1 MARLLLLFVAAM
13 ILAAHASL
21 IPGVSQFLKTRLS
34 HETCKTVRMLPRVKR
49 TMLQRFLLLSGFPLL
64 ASNVLPAK
72 TKTEWY
78 FLRKLFVLNVSFLE
92 PIRIASS
99 L

>member
-1 MARLLLLFVAAM
+1 MKAKPARNYSNAMARLLLLFVAAM

-49 TMLQRFLLLSGFPLL
+49 TML
-64 ASNVLPAK
+64 
-72 TKTEWY
+72 
-78 FLRKLFVLNVSFLE
+78 
-92 PIRIASS
+92 
-99 L
+99 